1 MRVQY
6 SKIKMLPSFVSGQ
19 NACPPEDC
27 GGVYRYREIIEI
39 LADPSHEEYESI
51 AEWLGL
57 KFNPNKL
64 NRIKIEKDLGVLGAK
79 IKGYEKG
86 FK

>member
-1 MRVQY
+1 M
-6 SKIKMLPSFVSGQ
+6 PSFVSGQ

-51 AEWLGL
+51 AEWLAP
-57 KFNPNKL
+57 KFNPTVF
-64 NRIKIEKDLGVLGAK
+64 NRLSVEKRLGTLEAK